1 MMCAPYVRGGVAASR
16 EFHKISKTL
25 SRPCAQ
31 GISNR
36 SGFLCVTNM
45 QNASELGRWMRQERI
60 HRTGLPDRGTPST
73 RENSMR
79 YVALTLAVIAAATT
93 ARAQDAIPDLKGIWS
108 GKGKIAVFGSNV
120 HHPGTQTMAEP
131 PRMRDIEMRHR

>member
-1 MMCAPYVRGGVAASR
+1 MPRSWDGGCGRNVSTALGFPIEGRHQR
-16 EFHKISKTL
+16 E
-25 SRPCAQ
+25 
-31 GISNR
+31 
-36 SGFLCVTNM
+36 
-45 QNASELGRWMRQERI
+45 
-60 HRTGLPDRGTPST
+60 
-73 RENSMR
+73 ENSMR